1 MPLLLCLV
9 DGGLLAAAVRWWRP
23 RTRWRT
29 MAAYLLVAGG
39 SYAAPLVTRDLQV
52 GADLPYLVLPW
63 SETVEPGLV
72 PRNDLLSEVP
82 LLWLPFRA
90 VVREQLLRLQAPVWT
105 HQLATGQPVL
115 GNGWSAPF
123 APLHLLTLPLPPQR
137 AMTVAAALQMLLAL
151 LLMDALLA
159 ALGAGA

>member
-1 MPLLLCLV
+1 MSLLLYLV

-39 SYAAPLVTRDLQV
+39 FYAVPLVTRDLQV

-72 PRNDLLSEVP
+72 PRNP
-82 LLWLPFRA
+82 LLTAAPLPLLPFPP
-90 VVREQLLRLQAPVWT
+90 LLRHPFPPPPPPAP
-105 HQLATGQPVL
+105 
-115 GNGWSAPF
+115 
-123 APLHLLTLPLPPQR
+123 
-137 AMTVAAALQMLLAL
+137 
-151 LLMDALLA
+151 
-159 ALGAGA
+159 